1 MENCF
6 KLPFHF
12 EPMYG
17 VFFLFDKFCKRLF
30 FIFILFQVAVKFRTG
45 NAKIYVF
52 QRKMA
57 ADVNA
62 ISAYNF
68 NQTRVVRVVSI
79 SYSTYFNNDL
89 KKKMFYIYLDFGH
102 DKNIIEWVP
111 FPDKKIVFQFQKM
124 SQIKVHFVQICFN
137 T

>member
-1 MENCF
+1 
-6 KLPFHF
+6 
-12 EPMYG
+12 
-17 VFFLFDKFCKRLF
+17 
-30 FIFILFQVAVKFRTG
+30 
-45 NAKIYVF
+45 
-52 QRKMA
+52 MA

-79 SYSTYFNNDL
+79 SYSTYFNNNL
-89 KKKMFYIYLDFGH
+89 KKKMFYIYLDF
-102 DKNIIEWVP
+102 DFEWVP

>member
-79 SYSTYFNNDL
+79 SYSTYFNNNL
-89 KKKMFYIYLDFGH
+89 KKKMFYIYLDF
-102 DKNIIEWVP
+102 DFEWVP

>member
-1 MENCF
+1 
-6 KLPFHF
+6 
-12 EPMYG
+12 
-17 VFFLFDKFCKRLF
+17 
-30 FIFILFQVAVKFRTG
+30 
-45 NAKIYVF
+45 
-52 QRKMA
+52 MA

-79 SYSTYFNNDL
+79 SYSTYFNNNF

-124 SQIKVHFVQICFN
+124 SQIKVQFVQICFN